1 MFGRYCM
8 YYRRGWINKLERK
21 IGKLAIG
28 NLMLILVGAMAIVFI
43 MDLAL
48 SPQIGVSLASRLYFD
63 RDAILS
69 GEIWRVLTF
78 LFLPPESS
86 IVFIVFAL
94 YLYYILGSALEKE
107 WGAFG
112 FTLFYLLGAIG
123 AIASGFITG
132 YATNYYINMSLFLA
146 FAILNPDFELYV
158 FFLLPVK
165 MKWLS
170 VLDGVLL
177 ILSFIETSWRG
188 RVALLMALVN
198 LLIFF
203 TPQLI
208 DRIKNI
214 YRKWKWNQNLKK

>member
-1 MFGRYCM
+1 M